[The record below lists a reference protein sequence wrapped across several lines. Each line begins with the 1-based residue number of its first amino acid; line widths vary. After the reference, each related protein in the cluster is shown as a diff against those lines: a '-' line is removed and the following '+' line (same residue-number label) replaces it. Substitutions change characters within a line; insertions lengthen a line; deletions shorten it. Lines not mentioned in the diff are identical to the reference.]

1 MAAPTSQV
9 SQENTGQSDL
19 KLHFGVARV
28 IGSREYQEDEY
39 ACIDNISNG
48 GESAYFAIFD
58 GHGSDCYSAHASN
71 NTHKLIF
78 ESEAYKKGDYT
89 LAILEGL
96 KKEDDQLF
104 EKFHKVE
111 LGGSTATVS
120 LIVGNKLYLGNLGD
134 SSSVL
139 AVKENGYLKGY
150 RLSKDHKP
158 TDPEEKQRI
167 EGNGGQVRG
176 DRVIGPFSAINMS
189 RAIGDFMFKM
199 PLNRQQGDWIA
210 SMPHL
215 LKPIAL
221 TPDCMFMILASD
233 GLWNVLGDKSVEKV
247 YSLYRK
253 GLKPTEIATQLANEC
268 GNKKHADNTT
278 VIVVFFDFEGGK
290 MFSGKEGEEQPG
302 QLLISEHTASV

>member
-1 MAAPTSQV
+1 MTTQV
-9 SQENTGQSDL
+9 SQESSGSNI
-19 KLHFGVARV
+19 KLHYGVSRV

-39 ACIDNISNG
+39 TCIDNLSNG
-48 GESAYFAIFD
+48 NGSAYFAIFD

-71 NTHKLIF
+71 NTHQLIF
-78 ESEAYKKGDYT
+78 NSDAFRQGDYT
-89 LAILEGL
+89 TAILEGL
-96 KKEDDQLF
+96 KKEDDELF
-104 EKFHKVE
+104 TKFHKTE

-120 LIVGNKLYLGNLGD
+120 LVVGNKLYLGNLGD

-167 EGNGGQVRG
+167 EANGGEVRG
-176 DRVIGPFSAINMS
+176 DRVVGPFSAINMS
-189 RAIGDFMFKM
+189 RAMGDFTFKM

-215 LKPIAL
+215 LKPITL

-233 GLWNVLGDKSVEKV
+233 GLWNVLGDKSVERV
-247 YSLYRK
+247 YTLYK
-253 GLKPTEIATQLANEC
+253 QGHKPAEIASQLANEC
-268 GNKKHADNTT
+268 GKVKHADNTT
-278 VIVVFFDFEGGK
+278 VIVVFFDFDGN
-290 MFSGKEGEEQPG
+290 MFSGSVRGEEKPG